1 MSQAASD
8 ADIRP
13 GEVTVE
19 IPKEFDG
26 GLYFI
31 GRIRT
36 PWKTRKECPKRGDME
51 NGPVCRIEIDARWRE
66 ALDGIAE
73 HEQLQILYWMDRA
86 RRDLVRQSP
95 RSDGNTRGTFSLR
108 SPMRPNPIASSIV
121 KLVGVEGSELLV
133 RGLDCLDS
141 TPLID
146 VKPEYCDHA
155 K

>member
-1 MSQAASD
+1 MPSD
-8 ADIRP
+8 TDLRL
-13 GEVTVE
+13 GEVTVAAPE
-19 IPKEFDG
+19 NFDAG
-26 GLYFI
+26 VYFI
-31 GRIRT
+31 GTIRT
-36 PWKTRKECPKRGDME
+36 PWTTRKECPKRGDKE
-51 NGPVCRIEIDARWRE
+51 NGPICRLEIEPLWVP
-66 ALDGIAE
+66 ALAGLDR
-73 HEQLQILYWMDRA
+73 HETLQILYWMDRA
-86 RRDLVRQSP
+86 RRDIVRQSP

-121 KLVGVEGSELLV
+121 KLVGVEGSGLLV